1 MAKKVTAP
9 KTYNPGNGHPQEHLA
24 YLNQREMAY
33 LRSMNG
39 GNTSRG
45 PKGLPSF
52 VETSGTKD
60 AGSISSS
67 YKGGGG
73 GWNTSNATRSG
84 NTSGVGG
91 GGGGGGGSTG
101 SRGSST
107 GSVGAGNGSNAGS
120 GQGGQGSGLRG
131 AGSNYGPGSGRPGTT
146 SSSGGGNKGPA
157 SPMGGQGTSM
167 SRDTKAR
174 QEAQVRDAIAAVKN
188 TPAFRSDAS
197 SGGIRSINVGPMG
210 TPVNVGPKATTTAA
224 QKQFYERIAP
234 GPSPS
239 TSISSQFPS
248 YKYDSPLKPGMTTE
262 DMTRRGAMMNQIES
276 EIRDIMRG
284 TPTRTGDP
292 LSAGGVPPNGPN
304 EALKGT
310 GYGAFNAPKA
320 YRDELGFE
328 VPSGF
333 SSELPEPKIPDRVN
347 VDDVYGP
354 VQERVLAVEDV
365 QPEVTP
371 KQAMKNAYSSIPSAM
386 FSKVKGIGSIY
397 SPEDE
402 FYQSARIPSWKQS
415 MPTPSTPATANNM
428 TTEEMVQ
435 ALRPSGKTRG
445 IGADVQPETDVYGP
459 KNVSQEVQQEM
470 ADIDKLNKRGIT
482 GMKSIPV
489 LGNVVKAGD
498 ALRGLITG
506 KNTAEADADLK
517 RAYMQ
522 GSSAQKAELEAKYP
536 NLTKFAQQAGL
547 EPKLPMSNYESWRQ
561 KSFGFGGSGT
571 GTSTVGG
578 GSTDRSD
585 IGSGGKAEPIRP
597 EAKSKDT
604 APKTKKTEPKSG
616 SRPEIYYMWDAGVN
630 IPSSGDSDYT
640 LYQQYL
646 AERRAAQAAFG
657 MR

>member
-9 KTYNPGNGHPQEHLA
+9 KTYDPGKGRPKEYLA

-33 LRSMNG
+33 LRSING
-39 GNTSRG
+39 NNMERG
-45 PKGLPSF
+45 PRNLPSF
-52 VETSGTKD
+52 PPDDAVGSSSK
-60 AGSISSS
+60 AGSGRSS
-67 YKGGGG
+67 G
-73 GWNTSNATRSG
+73 SG

-107 GSVGAGNGSNAGS
+107 GSVGSKSGSNAPGNI
-120 GQGGQGSGLRG
+120 GGGAGGQRG

-188 TPAFRSDAS
+188 TPAFRGDAS

-210 TPVNVGPKATTTAA
+210 TPVNVGRSSIPSNVGQPAKSAPAA
-224 QKQFYERIAP
+224 R
-234 GPSPS
+234 PS
-239 TSISSQFPS
+239 TSISAQFPS
-248 YKYDSPLKPGMTTE
+248 YRYNEPLKPGVLSQE
-262 DMTRRGAMMNQIES
+262 DINRRVAEMNRIEQ
-276 EIRDIMRG
+276 EMRDMGLINK
-284 TPTRTGDP
+284 PAVTRTGSPID
-292 LSAGGVPPNGPN
+292 AGGVPTKGPN

-310 GYGAFNAPKA
+310 GYGEFTAPTT
-320 YRDELGFE
+320 YRDKLGFE
-328 VPSGF
+328 VPSGL

-354 VQERVLAVEDV
+354 VRERVLEVENV
-365 QPEVTP
+365 PPERPTYAAGTYTDPYNVTP
-371 KQAMKNAYSSIPSAM
+371 PERVEVVGGTGMMAFNAPDAPTSVSAGD
-386 FSKVKGIGSIY
+386 FTPRQRDKVYGS
-397 SPEDE
+397 P
-402 FYQSARIPSWKQS
+402 
-415 MPTPSTPATANNM
+415 
-428 TTEEMVQ
+428 
-435 ALRPSGKTRG
+435 RPGAKTRG
-445 IGADVQPETDVYGP
+445 IGDIAEAPANADDVYGP

-470 ADIDKLNKRGIT
+470 ADIDKLNKRGIK
-482 GMKSIPV
+482 GIKSIPV

-547 EPKLPMSNYESWRQ
+547 EPQLPMSNYESWRQ

-585 IGSGGKAEPIRP
+585 IGSGGKAEPVRP

-604 APKTKKTEPKSG
+604 APKAKKTEPKSG